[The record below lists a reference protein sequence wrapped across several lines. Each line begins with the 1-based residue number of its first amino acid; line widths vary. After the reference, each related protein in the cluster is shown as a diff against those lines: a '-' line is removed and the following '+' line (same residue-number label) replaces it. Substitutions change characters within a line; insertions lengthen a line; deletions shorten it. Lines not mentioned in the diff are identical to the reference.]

1 MSDQGEHAGS
11 PASQLGSSR
20 EGSSDYPTDPLP
32 KVTEEEVSLEE
43 MSSADPQ
50 PSHTYEEDQEFD
62 VFTPYSER
70 KQHQAPSPTDQQPEP
85 FAQTPPEPEPEPAER
100 PWSESAERP
109 WSVSPLETHE
119 ETPVAGPESGDE
131 WVFGQP
137 GGHEPPIEM
146 PPPPPADRKPGKP
159 TSGNMKMPD
168 WMREE
173 NNPDPTGSEEG
184 RRSRTPL
191 IVGIGILV
199 VVLLVAAGVFLFRH
213 HSNGANAAVT
223 HPPAQAPAQVSTPS
237 APAASPPPQQKPLE
251 QFAGS
256 HSPVAGRVTDTSAGL
271 SYAKF
276 GKPWEVAAPK
286 SPMAAAGFTGRQDVV
301 TEKNGSTPI
310 WWGRLMSTMLNST
323 DNGLYGGPGTEQKT
337 AEQLAML
344 YETRLYGFR
353 HQTRQVASQSLTVSG
368 HQGWLVGYYLT
379 YHRPKVKATGEI
391 FTVAVVDTGRARP
404 GVLFMSI
411 PDTQKKLWP
420 DFNYVLHTLKVV

>member
-11 PASQLGSSR
+11 PASRPGSSH
-20 EGSSDYPTDPLP
+20 EGSSEYPTDPLP
-32 KVTEEEVSLEE
+32 KVKDEVPSLEE

-50 PSHTYEEDQEFD
+50 PSQTYGEGPEFD

-70 KQHQAPSPTDQQPEP
+70 KQHQAPEPMDELPEP
-85 FAQTPPEPEPEPAER
+85 PPPPEPQPVER
-100 PWSESAERP
+100 PWSES
-109 WSVSPLETHE
+109 PLETHD
-119 ETPVAGPESGDE
+119 ETPAAGPEHGDE
-131 WVFGQP
+131 WVFGQQ

-168 WMREE
+168 WMREQ
-173 NNPDPTGSEEG
+173 NDADPTDPEES
-184 RRSRTPL
+184 RRSKTPL
-191 IVGIGILV
+191 IVGVGILV

-213 HSNGANAAVT
+213 HSNAAKAAAT
-223 HPPAQAPAQVSTPS
+223 HPPAQAPAQMSTPS
-237 APAASPPPQQKPLE
+237 APAPSPPPQKPLE
-251 QFAGS
+251 QFGGS
-256 HSPVAGRVTDTSAGL
+256 HSPVVGRVTDTSAGL

-276 GKPWEVAAPK
+276 GKPWEIPAQK
-286 SPMAAAGFTGRQDVV
+286 SPMAEPGFTGRQDVV

-310 WWGRLMSTMLNST
+310 WWGRLMSTMLSSA
-323 DNGLYGGPGTEQKT
+323 DKDLYGGPGTEQKT

-344 YETRLYGFR
+344 YETRFYGFR
-353 HQTRQVASQSLTVSG
+353 HQTRQVASQSLTVNG

-379 YHRPKVKATGEI
+379 YHRPKMKATGEI
-391 FTVAVVDTGRARP
+391 FTLAVVDTGRARP

-420 DFNYVLHTLKVV
+420 DFNYVLHSLKVV